1 MAMSEL
7 NRRRL
12 RNFRRNKRAFW
23 SLILFSVMFVASL
36 FAELLAND
44 KPIVVGY
51 RGELY
56 FPAYR
61 FYPETTFGGD
71 FGTEAN
77 YTDPSVECLII
88 SGGREECWDTPEDTI
103 SEARSAGTVN
113 GEEIQRGWTL
123 WPPIPYHYR
132 TINDVGTAPSA
143 PDAAHWLGTDD
154 TARDV
159 AARVIYGFR
168 LSILFTLIV
177 TAVASV
183 TAPRRI
189 HRITPALSTTPSPAL
204 VVATLVIRR
213 ILLKSSPPG
222 SSRAE

>member
-1 MAMSEL
+1 MKLSPL
-7 NRRRL
+7 NQRRW
-12 RNFRRNKRAFW
+12 RNFRRNRRAFW
-23 SLILFSVMFVASL
+23 SMVIFAGLFVLSML
-36 FAELLAND
+36 AEVIAND
-44 KPIVVGY
+44 KPIVASY

-61 FYPETTFGGD
+61 FYPETAFGGD

-132 TINDVGTAPSA
+132 TINNVGTAPSA

-154 TARDV
+154 TAPEVFDTLVEFAKEIGMVPIPVRKEKAGYVLNSLLVPLLNAAAELAAGGYADPHDV
-159 AARVIYGFR
+159 DKVWCTATGAPLAAR
-168 LSILFTLIV
+168 
-177 TAVASV
+177 
-183 TAPRRI
+183 
-189 HRITPALSTTPSPAL
+189 
-204 VVATLVIRR
+204 
-213 ILLKSSPPG
+213 
-222 SSRAE
+222 